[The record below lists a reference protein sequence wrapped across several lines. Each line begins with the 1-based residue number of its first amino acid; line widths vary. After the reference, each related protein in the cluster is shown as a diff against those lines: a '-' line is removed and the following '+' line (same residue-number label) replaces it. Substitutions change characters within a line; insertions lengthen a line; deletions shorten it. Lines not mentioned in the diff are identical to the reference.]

1 MLLCFVQGKPAEG
14 ANIHK
19 TVWPEYTDAGY
30 RRAPEM
36 VEASEPLTDALV
48 YEPVPYRSAL
58 RENCTHVVVL
68 RTRGDGV
75 RVTEK
80 MSLLERVM
88 LSRYFGRKQNL
99 PELVDWMTNQVRHAR
114 MRCVLNNALLW
125 HLPEIRYLALCARV

>member
-1 MLLCFVQGKPAEG
+1 
-14 ANIHK
+14 
-19 TVWPEYTDAGY
+19 
-30 RRAPEM
+30 M
-36 VEASEPLTDALV
+36 VEGSEPLTDALV

-99 PELVDWMTNQVRHAR
+99 PNLVDWMTNQVEKAT
-114 MRCVLNNALLW
+114 C
-125 HLPEIRYLALCARV
+125 YC